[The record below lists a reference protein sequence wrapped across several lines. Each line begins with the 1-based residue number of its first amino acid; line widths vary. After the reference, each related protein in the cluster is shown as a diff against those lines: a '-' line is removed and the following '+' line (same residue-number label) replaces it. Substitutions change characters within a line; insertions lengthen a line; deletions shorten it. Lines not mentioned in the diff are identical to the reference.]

1 MNTPYT
7 NSIKRFKEYFDD
19 ILSEISDGYDPK
31 EVADAITECL
41 EGWIKYHT
49 DCLATY
55 EAVRARLRE

>member
-1 MNTPYT
+1 MTPNYT
-7 NSIKRFKEYFDD
+7 NSIKRFKEYLDD
-19 ILSEISDGYDPK
+19 LLCEVSEGYDPK
-31 EVADAITECL
+31 EVADAIKECL